1 MKKQLQLSLISI
13 AVASLAL
20 SSATFAKEKG
30 EGYKGENY
38 KGEAMAPC
46 PQPLTLNGGFYLGA
60 DVGYD
65 MYQAQHDFGVI
76 DADGATLTTNPTLSA
91 SGWAGGLFAGY
102 GMYFNDAWY
111 LGAEVFGAW
120 SGATTNH
127 NTNVTTPA
135 AIGESASD
143 SATFSSDGNVGIDII
158 PGMKLNPATLA
169 YVRLGY
175 NWADLEGQDNV
186 TVDGVALPG
195 SSNTNWEGGFHW
207 GVGIESAFYENW
219 SVRAEYTYTSFGDID
234 NGTAAYNS
242 EFESPSD
249 NQFMVGLLYHF
260 V

>member
-20 SSATFAKEKG
+20 SSVSFAAKG

-65 MYQAQHDFGVI
+65 MYQSEHEFAINPAGPDNFST
-76 DADGATLTTNPTLSA
+76 DPTLSA

-102 GMYFNDAWY
+102 GMYFNDVWY

-120 SGATTNH
+120 SGASSNHNITFTTTTNTL
-127 NTNVTTPA
+127 NENA
-135 AIGESASD
+135 K
-143 SATFSSDGNVGIDII
+143 FSSDGNVGIDVI

-175 NWADLEGQDNV
+175 NWADLEAQDNV
-186 TVDGVALPG
+186 TFDGTSIDS
-195 SSNTNWEGGFHW
+195 SSNSNWQGGFHW

-219 SVRAEYTYTSFGDID
+219 SVRAEYTYTSFSNLNND
-234 NGTAAYNS
+234 TSTYS
-242 EFESPSD
+242 STFENPSD

>member
-20 SSATFAKEKG
+20 SSVSFAAKG

-65 MYQAQHDFGVI
+65 MYQAEHEFDFNPAGP
-76 DADGATLTTNPTLSA
+76 DAFSTDPSLSA

-102 GMYFNDAWY
+102 GMYFNDVWY

-120 SGATTNH
+120 SGASTTH
-127 NTNVTTPA
+127 N
-135 AIGESASD
+135 I
-143 SATFSSDGNVGIDII
+143 TFSSVSNTLTNSAKFESDGNVGIDVI

-175 NWADLEGQDNV
+175 NWADLEAQDNV
-186 TVDGVALPG
+186 TLNGVSID
-195 SSNTNWEGGFHW
+195 SSNNSNWQGGFHW

-219 SVRAEYTYTSFGDID
+219 SVRAEYTYTSFSNLD
-234 NGTAAYNS
+234 NDATVYS
-242 EFESPSD
+242 STFENPSD

>member
-20 SSATFAKEKG
+20 SSPSFAANAKG

-46 PQPLTLNGGFYLGA
+46 PQPLTLNGGFYIGA

-65 MYQAQHDFGVI
+65 MYQAQHEVTATTATSVYS
-76 DADGATLTTNPTLSA
+76 ADPSLSA

-102 GMYFNDAWY
+102 GMYFNEAWY

-120 SGATTNH
+120 SGASTDH
-127 NTNVTTPA
+127 NSSIITAGATEFSN
-135 AIGESASD
+135 SAKY
-143 SATFSSDGNVGIDII
+143 SSDGNVGIDVI

-175 NWADLEGQDNV
+175 NWADLQGQDNV
-186 TVDGVALPG
+186 TIDGVAQPG
-195 SSNTNWEGGFHW
+195 TSDSNWEGGFHW
-207 GVGIESAFYENW
+207 GVGLESAFYENW
-219 SVRAEYTYTSFGDID
+219 SVRAEYTYTSFSNLNND
-234 NGTAAYNS
+234 TAAYS
-242 EFESPSD
+242 STFKDPSD

>member
-20 SSATFAKEKG
+20 SSVSFAAKG

-65 MYQAQHDFGVI
+65 MYQAEHEFGVVNAAG
-76 DADGATLTTNPTLSA
+76 DVFTTDPTLSA

-120 SGATTNH
+120 SGASTNH
-127 NTNVTTPA
+127 NITYNPTVGGNTSN
-135 AIGESASD
+135 SAK
-143 SATFSSDGNVGIDII
+143 FESDGNVGIDVI

-175 NWADLEGQDNV
+175 NWADLQGQDT
-186 TVDGVALPG
+186 TVIDGVSAG
-195 SSNTNWEGGFHW
+195 SSNSNSDWQGGFHW

-219 SVRAEYTYTSFGDID
+219 SVRAEYTYTSFSNLNND
-234 NGTAAYNS
+234 TATYS
-242 EFESPSD
+242 STFEDPSD

>member
-20 SSATFAKEKG
+20 SSASFAANAKG

-65 MYQAQHDFGVI
+65 MYQAEHEFSDTIGE
-76 DADGATLTTNPTLSA
+76 TTFSTDPTLSA

-102 GMYFNDAWY
+102 GMYFQDVWY

-120 SGATTNH
+120 SGATTDH
-127 NTNVTTPA
+127 NTNITTA
-135 AIGESASD
+135 GASVLTN

-175 NWADLEGQDNV
+175 NWADLQGEDNV
-186 TVDGVALPG
+186 SELGVALPEQDD
-195 SSNTNWEGGFHW
+195 SSWQGGFHW
-207 GVGIESAFYENW
+207 GVGLESAFYENW
-219 SVRAEYTYTSFGDID
+219 SVRAEYTYTSFSNINNDTGDFSS
-234 NGTAAYNS
+234 T
-242 EFESPSD
+242 FESPSD
-249 NQFMVGLLYHF
+249 NQFMVGILYHF

>member
-1 MKKQLQLSLISI
+1 
-13 AVASLAL
+13 
-20 SSATFAKEKG
+20 
-30 EGYKGENY
+30 
-38 KGEAMAPC
+38 MAPC

-65 MYQAQHDFGVI
+65 MYQAQHEFT
-76 DADGATLTTNPTLSA
+76 ATSAATGTSFTTDPTLSA

-102 GMYFNDAWY
+102 GMYFNDVWY

-120 SGATTNH
+120 SGATVDH
-127 NTNVTTPA
+127 NSSVTA
-135 AIGESASD
+135 AGGGSLASN
-143 SATFSSDGNVGIDII
+143 SSTFSSDGNVGIDVI

-175 NWADLEGQDNV
+175 NWADLNGEDTV
-186 TVDGVALPG
+186 TIDGASV
-195 SSNTNWEGGFHW
+195 SSNNNNDWQGGFHW

-219 SVRAEYTYTSFGDID
+219 SVRAEYTYTSFDNLN
-234 NGTAAYNS
+234 NGTSTYS
-242 EFESPSD
+242 STFKDPSD